1 MEVFSIFRRRVPKL
15 RCRRC
20 AWCETSW
27 RDSRFRFGRRVVFH
41 VAFFWVISCHIM
53 VQPLGIAQSVAM
65 FCWWFGTF
73 WLFVSVGNV
82 IIPTDELIFFRGV
95 QTTNQLEFVEGHW
108 SFLFIVGCASVEIR
122 GNRVESIN
130 LTHISFHTIK
140 WDIQYIYITVFLT
153 HLLSGMHP
161 QVVQIGDTPTLQ
173 CLETVFFCYPF
184 SEQSHG
190 IGSISFRKS
199 EVECPKIM
207 VFPMEHRFSLWIPH
221 LCLLKVRHRC

>member
-140 WDIQYIYITVFLT
+140 WDIQYIYIYNCFFDPFTKWDAPPSSPNWGYPNIAMFGNCFFL
-153 HLLSGMHP
+153 LP
-161 QVVQIGDTPTLQ
+161 I
-173 CLETVFFCYPF
+173 
-184 SEQSHG
+184 
-190 IGSISFRKS
+190 FRTK
-199 EVECPKIM
+199 PW
-207 VFPMEHRFSLWIPH
+207 HW
-221 LCLLKVRHRC
+221 